1 MDADHCAH
9 VAAFYQGQF
18 DRLWS
23 QYDEANFD
31 ALERNEA
38 AVAEYANACGAGS
51 TSDFMED
58 PEKDL

>member
-1 MDADHCAH
+1 MFSSQGEARMDADHCAH

-31 ALERNEA
+31 ALA
-38 AVAEYANACGAGS
+38 FHLS
-51 TSDFMED
+51 
-58 PEKDL
+58 

>member
-31 ALERNEA
+31 ALRFT
-38 AVAEYANACGAGS
+38 C
-51 TSDFMED
+51 
-58 PEKDL
+58 PESM